1 MERKHI
7 DIAGLNI
14 HKGPWIHTRPAKNF
28 KFMTAN
34 GVEFAI
40 TENNYYLDTKTD
52 KIRYTFQDCTG
63 SSYKHLYC
71 VYMQVYPGIFAF
83 CSTAGDDGLTDV
95 MNRFAKIYHDM
106 DYPNNPDVEEW
117 RISLIRKN

>member
-7 DIAGLNI
+7 DIAGMNI

-28 KFMTAN
+28 TFITAN
-34 GVEFAI
+34 GVEFAV

-52 KIRYTFQDCTG
+52 KIKYTFQDCAG

-71 VYMQVYPGIFAF
+71 VYMQAYPGIFAF
-83 CSTAGDDGLTDV
+83 VSTATENGLTDIFE
-95 MNRFAKIYHDM
+95 RYSKIYHDY
-106 DYPNNPDVEEW
+106 DYSNNSEVEAW
-117 RISLIRKN
+117 RISLVRKN